1 MLRACERVHERSV
14 GRLLLRIKLYHS
26 VRPFVITWRA
36 RDRTRARSIA
46 LSFNYPLALSRFC
59 RRRRCASAVNIPHLS
74 SRANCCTTLRGP
86 VAYHNERV
94 RHIYLPIISGIL
106 SEAHKSILPAAPL
119 LTTLSFFMFCFLSL
133 SLFLLFLLLPTLLSR
148 LLPRR
153 SSTQR
158 SQLKFITSSH
168 G

>member
-14 GRLLLRIKLYHS
+14 VCYFELNYITPFARLSLLGARG
-26 VRPFVITWRA
+26 TERA
-36 RDRTRARSIA
+36 RVVSLYLSIT
-46 LSFNYPLALSRFC
+46 LSLSLSRFC
-59 RRRRCASAVNIPHLS
+59 RRRRASAVNIPHLS

-119 LTTLSFFMFCFLSL
+119 LTTLSFSMFCFLSL
-133 SLFLLFLLLPTLLSR
+133 SFFFFFFYLRCSRDFFHEDLPHSD
-148 LLPRR
+148 R
-153 SSTQR
+153 S
-158 SQLKFITSSH
+158 
-168 G
+168 